1 LVHMKLSECE
11 KLAEDFVRGKRNAKK
26 VKVTTVKQK
35 DPVTYEVKG
44 YCDDTRFSID
54 INQDVA
60 DVVGYDFMDDYGSF
74 DMALMPRELSRKP

>member
-11 KLAEDFVRGKRNAKK
+11 KLAEDFVRGKRKAKN

-35 DPVTYEVKG
+35 DPVTFEVKG

-54 INQDVA
+54 VNQDVA
-60 DVVGYDFMDDYGSF
+60 DVVGYDFMDDQGGF
-74 DMALMPRELSRKP
+74 DLMPRELSRKP